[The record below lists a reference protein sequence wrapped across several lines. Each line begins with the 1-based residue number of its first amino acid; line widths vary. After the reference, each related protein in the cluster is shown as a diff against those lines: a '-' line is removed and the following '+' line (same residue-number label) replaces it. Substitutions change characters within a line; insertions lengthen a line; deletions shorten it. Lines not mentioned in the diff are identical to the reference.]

1 MGLEKTKINDQGISV
16 SYWRIDYVTIG
27 HREKRATMCLLGYID
42 KTKRD
47 QGLNPILSEVY
58 HIWSDTYDAT
68 FGPDALDAIGNPMHA
83 AYQWIKA
90 NTEFSDAVDA

>member
-16 SYWRIDYVTIG
+16 SYWRIDYITIG
-27 HREKRATMCLLGYID
+27 HKEKRVTMCLLGYID

-47 QGLNPILSEVY
+47 QGLNPILAEVY
-58 HIWSDTYDAT
+58 HVWPDTYDAT
-68 FGPDALDAIGNPMHA
+68 FGPDALDAIGNPTHA

-90 NTEFSDAVDA
+90 NTEFSDAADI

>member
-16 SYWRIDYVTIG
+16 SYWHIDVIAIR
-27 HREKRATMCLLGYID
+27 HKEKHVSINLSGYID
-42 KTKRD
+42 KAKRD
-47 QGLNPILSEVY
+47 AGLRPILSEGY
-58 HIWSDTYDAT
+58 QIWSDTYDAA